1 MSSGLIEVTS
11 NGERYAI
18 NPDQVKY
25 ISLDG
30 DGTSYVSFGERHG
43 LTLGIPYA
51 ELVTRLNDRMRREP
65 DIVPIGLPAA
75 E

>member
-11 NGERYAI
+11 NGERYAL

-25 ISLDG
+25 VSLDSG
-30 DGTSYVSFGERHG
+30 GTSYVSFGERHG
-43 LTLGIPYA
+43 LTLSIPYA
-51 ELVTRLNDRMRREP
+51 ELVMRLNDWMRREP
-65 DIVPIGLPAA
+65 DITPIGLSAA

>member
-1 MSSGLIEVTS
+1 MSGGLIEVTS

-18 NPDQVKY
+18 NPNQVKY

-43 LTLGIPYA
+43 LTLNIPYA
-51 ELVTRLNDRMRREP
+51 ELITRLNDWMRREP